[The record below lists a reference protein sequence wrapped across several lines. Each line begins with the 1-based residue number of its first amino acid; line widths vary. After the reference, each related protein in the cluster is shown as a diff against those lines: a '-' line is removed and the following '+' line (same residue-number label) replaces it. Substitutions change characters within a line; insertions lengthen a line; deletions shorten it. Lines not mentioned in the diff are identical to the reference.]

1 MGSIFNLV
9 SESPFERIRYVT
21 FYPHHIV
28 VIFGSASA
36 AGPQFHIWIW
46 NDMLLR
52 VRSNPT
58 AIQAPLTLPILPYGR
73 QRPLHWFASECR
85 RTFGQAPPSADLL
98 YPSSF
103 LYQIYLALCIAM
115 SIGLSESLRRSF
127 SYLRQ
132 TMTNHFFVTGL
143 CLSPPKDV
151 SWEQKQNKRE
161 ERMSWARSP
170 SSGPLQAP
178 TGSSCLGLVG
188 LC

>member
-85 RTFGQAPPSADLL
+85 RTFGQAPPSSDLL

-103 LYQIYLALCIAM
+103 LYQIYIALCIAM

-127 SYLRQ
+127 AEPWPTTSLLPVSAFLRPR
-132 TMTNHFFVTGL
+132 T
-143 CLSPPKDV
+143 SPESKNKTR
-151 SWEQKQNKRE
+151 EKRE
-161 ERMSWARSP
+161 WAELAL
-170 SSGPLQAP
+170 GPAA
-178 TGSSCLGLVG
+178 SA
-188 LC
+188 